1 MLAGLALPSE
11 ADLPG
16 VVSLELL
23 LLKLHLPCNFVV
35 QDHSLSLGPKELL
48 VLNPLLS
55 THVVPDL
62 LVAADKV
69 FKVGDL
75 VLRRRLDNT
84 DALGVVLE
92 KTFRFGSLFVSS
104 CVGLIPCFRGGHLA
118 WVKFVDFV
126 KVVFRSVAHTH
137 GVLVDADRIEV
148 LRAEERIVVVLCVR
162 FVFVYLCHVRV
173 LLVSEE
179 GMGLT
184 VRKAFKTIGRSPLL
198 LRDRLRFWYL
208 NA

>member
-1 MLAGLALPSE
+1 VLPGLALPGE

-23 LLKLHLPCNFVV
+23 LLKLRLPRNFVV
-35 QDHSLSLGPKELL
+35 QNHTLSLGPKQLL
-48 VLNPLLS
+48 VLYPLLS

-69 FKVGDL
+69 LKVGDL
-75 VLRRRLDNT
+75 VLRRCLDNT

-92 KTFRFGSLFVSS
+92 KTFRFRSLFVSS
-104 CVGLIPCFRGGHLA
+104 CVGLIPCFRWGHLA

-126 KVVFRSVAHTH
+126 KVVSRSVAHTH

-148 LRAEERIVVVLCVR
+148 LRAEERIVVVFCIRLVL
-162 FVFVYLCHVRV
+162 VYMCHVRI
-173 LLVSEE
+173 LLVSEK

-184 VRKAFKTIGRSPLL
+184 VRQTF
-198 LRDRLRFWYL
+198 
-208 NA
+208 